1 MLAAPLLTRLY
12 LGGQSATANPELA
25 TALAYLLLP
34 QILFYGLGALL
45 GAILNTRGSFGAFAW
60 APVLNNVVV
69 LVVLGVYALMPGE
82 ISLDPVRM
90 GEPKLLV
97 LGIGTTLGIVVQ
109 ALVLLPALRRTG
121 FVYRPRW
128 GWDPR
133 LSAAGGLVAWVIA
146 YVLIGI
152 PGYMVT
158 TRVAAAAD
166 PGGVTVYANAWLLLQ
181 VPYGVLGVSL
191 LTALMPRMSRAAAD
205 GRLRAVVDDLAL
217 GSRLSAVFLVPLSV
231 LLTVFGRAGRHRAV
245 RPALG
250 QPRRRGPH
258 RRSPSRARR
267 SACCPTRSRC
277 CSCASSTR

>member
-1 MLAAPLLTRLY
+1 MSTPDDPTEPLRHASPPKAASIGRSSGVMAVANLVSRITGFLRQIVLVGVLGVGVLNDAYTVSNTLPNIVYELLFGGVLTSVMVPLLVRAQKEDADGGETYVRRLITLTGVALVFGTAIAVLAAPLLTRLY

-34 QILFYGLGALL
+34 QIFFYGLGALL
-45 GAILNTRGSFGAFAW
+45 GAILNTRGSFAAFAW

-133 LSAAGGLVAWVIA
+133 LSAAGGLGE
-146 YVLIGI
+146 VL
-152 PGYMVT
+152 
-158 TRVAAAAD
+158 R
-166 PGGVTVYANAWLLLQ
+166 
-181 VPYGVLGVSL
+181 
-191 LTALMPRMSRAAAD
+191 
-205 GRLRAVVDDLAL
+205 
-217 GSRLSAVFLVPLSV
+217 
-231 LLTVFGRAGRHRAV
+231 
-245 RPALG
+245 
-250 QPRRRGPH
+250 
-258 RRSPSRARR
+258 
-267 SACCPTRSRC
+267 
-277 CSCASSTR
+277 